1 MPTAALLTDGLDPR
15 VWRVAAVVFV
25 GPFMTQLDSTVVNLA
40 LSTIRRDLHSS
51 IAMAQWIVG
60 GYLLALALTL
70 PLNGWLVDRMGAKR
84 VYVGCFSAFTL
95 ASLFC
100 GAARTMDALIWTR
113 VLQGMAGGLLAP
125 MTQMMIARFA
135 GRYMARVM
143 GYTIVPVLIAPILGP
158 VLAGAIL
165 QYATWRWP
173 FYLNV
178 PVGIV
183 AVGLAM
189 FLLPH
194 DDVPTHARPF
204 DLVGFLVISLG
215 LACLLVG
222 LPQAAH
228 RDGAVTLLGGL
239 VLLGVFVWH
248 STRRGAAALID
259 LRLFQSHV
267 FSTAAALQFLGN
279 GTFYARQFLVPL
291 YLITGCGLSA
301 PQAGWIMASMG
312 FGMMCSFPMMGFLT
326 DRFWSPRRRP
336 PAARG

>member
-1 MPTAALLTDGLDPR
+1 MSSYADGGPLTDGLDPR

-165 QYATWRWP
+165 QYATWRWL

-222 LPQAAH
+222 LPQAAR

-239 VLLGVFVWH
+239 AAARRVCVAQHAAG
-248 STRRGAAALID
+248 RRGVDRSPPLSEPRVFDGGRAPVSRQRHILRETVSGAAVLDHGLRAVGAAGGVDHGLHGVRHDVLISD
-259 LRLFQSHV
+259 DGIL
-267 FSTAAALQFLGN
+267 
-279 GTFYARQFLVPL
+279 
-291 YLITGCGLSA
+291 
-301 PQAGWIMASMG
+301 
-312 FGMMCSFPMMGFLT
+312 
-326 DRFWSPRRRP
+326 D
-336 PAARG
+336 